1 MKRKKTLFFV
11 GFSIVAIFFLAA
23 VSIYTVNSK
32 KETLIV
38 LNSSLLKNGDIVF
51 RKGRGF
57 ISQMVLLADRQSP
70 FSHTGIIIKKKF
82 DLFVLHAVPDESD
95 DGTDKI
101 KLESLSNFLSSKK
114 TEAAVVY
121 RLKDDSTNISDKASR
136 KAEEYLKENVLFD
149 SALDLSTEDKLYCT
163 ELVWKAFKYA
173 GIDLIDGKFDHLN
186 APLGS
191 GNYIFPSRLLGSKHL
206 TQITSTIQKE

>member
-1 MKRKKTLFFV
+1 MKRKKTRVLV
-11 GFSIVAIFFLAA
+11 GFSIVAIFILAA
-23 VSIYTVNSK
+23 VSIYTVNSE
-32 KETLIV
+32 KEQLIE
-38 LNSSLLKNGDIVF
+38 LNSSLLKNGDIIF

-70 FSHTGIIIKKKF
+70 FSHTGIIIKKNA
-82 DLFVLHAVPDESD
+82 DVFVLHAVPDESD

-101 KLESLSNFLSSKK
+101 KLESLSNFLSGEK
-114 TEAAVVY
+114 TEAAEVY
-121 RLKDDSTNISDKASR
+121 RLKDDSTNISDKASQ

-163 ELVWKAFKYA
+163 ELVWKSFKFA

-191 GNYIFPSRLLGSKHL
+191 GNYIFPSSLLGSKHL